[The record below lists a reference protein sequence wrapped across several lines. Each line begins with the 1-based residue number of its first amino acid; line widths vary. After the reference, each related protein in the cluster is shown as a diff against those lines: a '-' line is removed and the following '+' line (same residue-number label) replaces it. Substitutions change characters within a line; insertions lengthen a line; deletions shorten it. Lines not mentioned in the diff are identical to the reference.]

1 MLRKNPKNS
10 YSLLV
15 KCILSNFLKLLLF
28 VPGVRVYNDTNTVFF
43 FLKASDK
50 LGLES
55 SGFEAGS
62 AESLVPII
70 LQGKNLRLISCNDIY
85 QYF

>member
-1 MLRKNPKNS
+1 M
-10 YSLLV
+10 
-15 KCILSNFLKLLLF
+15 ILAPFS
-28 VPGVRVYNDTNTVFF
+28 FF
-43 FLKASDK
+43 SKASDK

-70 LQGKNLRLISCNDIY
+70 LQGKNLRLISCNNIY
-85 QYF
+85 